1 MGKISQ
7 LASAYNLLFVYFSP
21 NAVKSPPEKNSWD
34 LEIFVACGIW
44 KNRGKNV
51 VKKIPAAVRSK
62 FPHSKFRWPFFVG
75 GAAQDGSRWC
85 SSDGAD
91 IYSWND
97 TPHDMRLK
105 YVLKRHRT
113 LHLIDCRSFLCCGW
127 LQQTS
132 VSFKGPRYSI
142 AECII

>member
-1 MGKISQ
+1 MGSGNLRSLRDLEKIG
-7 LASAYNLLFVYFSP
+7 
-21 NAVKSPPEKNSWD
+21 EKN
-34 LEIFVACGIW
+34 
-44 KNRGKNV
+44 
-51 VKKIPAAVRSK
+51 PAAVRSK
-62 FPHSKFRWPFFVG
+62 FPHSKFRWPFFVA

-113 LHLIDCRSFLCCGW
+113 LHLIDCRSFLCRGW
-127 LQQTS
+127 LQQNS
-132 VSFKGPRYSI
+132 VSFKALRYGI
-142 AECII
+142 AECIYDGELDTLHQTYIKTT

>member
-1 MGKISQ
+1 MKSCEITTTKKIMGSG
-7 LASAYNLLFVYFSP
+7 NLRSLR
-21 NAVKSPPEKNSWD
+21 D
-34 LEIFVACGIW
+34 LEKIGKKCGE
-44 KNRGKNV
+44 
-51 VKKIPAAVRSK
+51 KIPAAVRSK

-113 LHLIDCRSFLCCGW
+113 HLIDCRSFLCCGW

-132 VSFKGPRYSI
+132 VSFKGPRYGI
-142 AECII
+142 AECIYDGELDTLHQTYIDY